1 MRSTLYLIWVD
12 GEIYSLEKFDSV
24 EFSKWVEKATAPA
37 LEASLKLYKE
47 VLGLGF
53 KVFLLTGRNEKQK
66 GATVKNLNDAGF
78 KNWDKLILR

>member
-12 GEIYSLEKFDSV
+12 GEIYSLENFDSV
-24 EFSKWVEKATAPA
+24 EYNKWIEKAMAPA

-53 KVFLLTGRNEKQK
+53 KVFLMTGRYEKHE
-66 GATVKNLNDAGF
+66 GVTVKNLNDAGF
-78 KNWDKLILR
+78 KNWDKLIMR